1 MAVLRCPA
9 CGGVARGSERPDGA
23 GSAPRRRRPLPE
35 GGQPDNFVLDADT
48 AERLLRTLGAA
59 AEPR

>member
-9 CGGVARGSERPDGA
+9 CGGVARGSECPDGA